1 MLLAWGATLLG
12 EQRGEEAVKV
22 LKQAIALK
30 PAAENLAAY
39 YYYLAGALAATDR
52 GDEALAAARKAAEL
66 KKDSP
71 RFAARVASVLY
82 LLKRYDEAAKAYQ
95 ALLDRFDA
103 DEESEETRAELRET
117 RLLLSNICATQGRR
131 PQAEEWLQQVL
142 DEFPDDVAAG
152 NDLGFLWAE
161 QGAHL
166 QRAKQMIEAALQ
178 EEPDNSAYRD
188 SLGWVYYQLGQTK
201 QAVAELEKAAAE
213 KKPDP
218 VILDHLGD
226 AYRANGQPGK
236 ARQAWRQAVAAFREA
251 KDEQKA
257 KQTESKIHPGK

>member
-1 MLLAWGATLLG
+1 LLG
-12 EQRGEEAVKV
+12 EQRNEESVKV
-22 LKQAIALK
+22 LKQALALK

-39 YYYLAGALAATDR
+39 YYYLAGAQVAAEHA
-52 GDEALAAARKAAEL
+52 DEALAAARKAAEL

-82 LLKRYDEAAKAYQ
+82 LLKRYDEAGKAYQ
-95 ALLDRFDA
+95 ALLDRCDTD
-103 DEESEETRAELRET
+103 DETEETRAELREA
-117 RLLLSNICATQGRR
+117 RLLLSNICVTKNQR

-161 QGAHL
+161 QGVHL
-166 QRAKQMIEAALQ
+166 QRAKQMIEAAIQ

-188 SLGWVYYQLGQTK
+188 SLGWVYYQLGQSK
-201 QAVAELEKAAAE
+201 KAVAELEKAAAD

-218 VILDHLGD
+218 LILDHLGD
-226 AYRANGQPGK
+226 AYRAAGQPDK
-236 ARQAWRQAVAAFREA
+236 AQQAWRRAAAAFREA

-257 KQTESKIHPGK
+257 KQTETKIHPGK